1 VSVPADDVTDVP
13 PDAPSPRA
21 AEAALPAGTLR
32 RLLSRGLVRAGI
44 VTYVFS
50 GLTLMANLVSGIVT
64 ARALG
69 PDGRGVAVALTT
81 VAQLAGF
88 LFALGVAQSLSYF
101 IARRP
106 EDAPSLLTTW
116 VLMLL
121 PPTALAIAIA
131 ELLLPTIFATDGE
144 QAIDIGRWFMFTIVL
159 VVGLELNYGLLLG
172 AHDFFVYNVL
182 RFAQPMLMAS
192 SFLVLWWLDA
202 LTVES
207 ALIAPTV
214 GTGLVLLVGMTRA
227 VERIGVARPALRLGL
242 TTLWYGI
249 RGQGST
255 VAANLTARLDVALL
269 PAFVASASVGLYS
282 VATNISLIVYQLSNT
297 FASVV
302 LPAAARDRERGQVK
316 VIGSLWTSIAVAGLV
331 ALVLALI
338 ARPLLG
344 FVYGDDFRDAA
355 EPLVLILPG
364 AVLFAGSSILGAGIY
379 AAGRPFTATLAQL
392 LGMIVTVVG
401 LFAFLR
407 TGGITAAALVSSA
420 SYATVFLAMLVVYKR
435 IAGIPWRRFVPTP
448 AGVRAIAR

>member
-1 VSVPADDVTDVP
+1 
-13 PDAPSPRA
+13 
-21 AEAALPAGTLR
+21 
-32 RLLSRGLVRAGI
+32 
-44 VTYVFS
+44 VTYLFS
-50 GLTLMANLVSGIVT
+50 GLTLVANLVSGVVS

-88 LFALGVAQSLSYF
+88 LFAMGVAQSLSYF

-106 EDAPSLLTTW
+106 QDGPTLLTTW
-116 VLMLL
+116 LLMLL
-121 PPTALAIAIA
+121 PPTALAIAISQ
-131 ELLLPTIFATDGE
+131 LLLPTIFATDGD
-144 QAIDIGRWFMFTIVL
+144 QAITIGRWFLFTIVL

-192 SFLVLWWLDA
+192 SFLVLWALDA

-214 GTGLVLLVGMTRA
+214 GTGLVLAVGMARA
-227 VERIGVARPALRLGL
+227 IERIGVGPPALRLGL
-242 TTLWYGI
+242 TSLWYGI
-249 RGQGST
+249 RGEGST
-255 VAANLTARLDVALL
+255 VAANVTARLDVAML
-269 PAFVASASVGLYS
+269 PAFVTSASVGLYS

-297 FASVV
+297 FAGVV
-302 LPAAARDRERGQVK
+302 LPAAARDRERGRVK
-316 VIGSLWTSIAVAGLV
+316 VVGSLWASLAVA
-331 ALVLALI
+331 AVLALGLALF

-355 EPLVLILPG
+355 EPLILILPG
-364 AVLFAGSSILGAGIY
+364 AVLFAGASILGAGVY

-401 LFAFLR
+401 LFVFLR

-420 SYATVFLAMLVVYKR
+420 SYATVFVAMLIAYQR
-435 IAGIPWRRFVPTP
+435 IAGVPWRRFIPTP
-448 AGVRAIAR
+448 ARVRDIAR